1 VSLREEVET
10 LRQIPL
16 FAKVDPSKIKL
27 LAFTSERLTFNQ
39 GDILCQQG
47 EMGDAAY
54 VIISGKADVVV
65 DTPTGPITVATMQK
79 NDVVGEIA
87 ILINIPR
94 TATIQAASEL
104 TTLRITKDLFL
115 RTITEFPEM
124 SVEMMRV
131 LAERLVRTT
140 EELQK
145 AKEMLRKETGR
156 ED

>member
-1 VSLREEVET
+1 MSLREEVEA

-27 LAFTSERLTFNQ
+27 LAFTSERLTFHP
-39 GDILCQQG
+39 GDVLCQQG

-54 VIISGKADVVV
+54 VIINGKADVLV

-79 NDVVGEIA
+79 NDIVGEIA

-94 TATIQAASEL
+94 TATIKAASEL

-145 AKEMLRKETGR
+145 AKESLRKETG
-156 ED
+156 E

>member
-1 VSLREEVET
+1 MTLREEVET

-16 FAKVDPSKIKL
+16 FAKVDPSKVKL
-27 LAFTSERLTFNQ
+27 LAFTSERVTFQPGDLVCEQ
-39 GDILCQQG
+39 GT
-47 EMGDAAY
+47 MGDAAY
-54 VIISGKADVVV
+54 VIISGKADVQVN
-65 DTPTGPITVATMQK
+65 TPSGRMTVATLSK

-94 TATIQAASEL
+94 TATIQAATEL

-115 RTITEFPEM
+115 RLIREFPEM
-124 SVEMMRV
+124 SIEMMRV

-145 AKEMLRKETGR
+145 AKESLQKS
-156 ED
+156 DS

>member
-1 VSLREEVET
+1 MSLREEVET

-27 LAFTSERLTFNQ
+27 LAFTSERLTFQ
-39 GDILCQQG
+39 AGDILCKQG

-54 VIISGKADVVV
+54 VIINGQADVVV
-65 DTPTGPITVATMQK
+65 DSPTGPLTVATMQK

-94 TATIQAASEL
+94 TATIKAASEL

-115 RTITEFPEM
+115 RTISEFPEM
-124 SVEMMRV
+124 AVEMMRV

-145 AKEMLRKETGR
+145 AKESLRKETG
-156 ED
+156 E

>member
-27 LAFTSERLTFNQ
+27 LAFTSERLTFQ
-39 GDILCQQG
+39 AGDILCKQG

-54 VIISGKADVVV
+54 VIINGQADVVV
-65 DTPTGPITVATMQK
+65 DSPTGPLTVATMQK

-94 TATIQAASEL
+94 TATIKAASEL

-115 RTITEFPEM
+115 RTISEFPEM
-124 SVEMMRV
+124 AVEMMRV

-145 AKEMLRKETGR
+145 AKESLRKETG
-156 ED
+156 E

>member
-1 VSLREEVET
+1 MSLREEVET

-27 LAFTSERLTFNQ
+27 LAFTSERVIFQ
-39 GDILCQQG
+39 PGDFVCQQG

-54 VIISGKADVVV
+54 VIMNGQADVVV
-65 DTPTGPITVATMQK
+65 NTPSGPITVATMNK

-94 TATIQAASEL
+94 TATIKAASEL
-104 TTLRITKDLFL
+104 TTLRITKDQFF
-115 RTITEFPEM
+115 RMTGEFPEM
-124 SVEMMRV
+124 AVEMMRV

-145 AKEMLRKETGR
+145 AKESLQKEDDG
-156 ED
+156 D

>member
-1 VSLREEVET
+1 MSLREEVET

-27 LAFTSERLTFNQ
+27 LAFTSERVTFQ
-39 GDILCQQG
+39 AGDFLCQQG

-54 VIISGKADVVV
+54 VIISGQAEVMVN
-65 DTPTGPITVATMQK
+65 TPSGPITVATMQK

-94 TATIQAASEL
+94 TATIKAASEL
-104 TTLRITKDLFL
+104 TTLKITKELFL
-115 RTITEFPEM
+115 RMITEFPEM

-145 AKEMLRKETGR
+145 AKESIKKASEGN
-156 ED
+156 

>member
-1 VSLREEVET
+1 MREEVET

-16 FAKVDPSKIKL
+16 FAKVDPSKVKL
-27 LAFTSERLTFNQ
+27 LAFTSERVTFQPGDLVCEQ
-39 GDILCQQG
+39 GT
-47 EMGDAAY
+47 MGDAAY
-54 VIISGKADVVV
+54 VIISGKADVQVN
-65 DTPTGPITVATMQK
+65 TPSGRMTVATLSK

-94 TATIQAASEL
+94 TATIQAATEL

-115 RTITEFPEM
+115 RLIREFPEM
-124 SVEMMRV
+124 SIEMMRV

-145 AKEMLRKETGR
+145 AKESLQKS
-156 ED
+156 DS

>member
-1 VSLREEVET
+1 MSLREEVET

-27 LAFTSERLTFNQ
+27 LAFTSERVTFQPGDLVCKQ
-39 GDILCQQG
+39 GD
-47 EMGDAAY
+47 MGDAAY
-54 VIISGKADVVV
+54 VIMNGKADVIV
-65 DTPTGPITVATMQK
+65 DTPSGPLTVASMQK

-94 TATIQAASEL
+94 TATIKADSEL

-115 RTITEFPEM
+115 RMITEFPEM
-124 SVEMMRV
+124 AVEMMRV

-145 AKEMLRKETGR
+145 AKESLQKELRGS
-156 ED
+156 

>member
-1 VSLREEVET
+1 MSLREEVET

-27 LAFTSERLTFNQ
+27 LAFTSERVTFQ
-39 GDILCQQG
+39 SGDFICQQG

-54 VIISGKADVVV
+54 VIMNGKADVMVN
-65 DTPTGPITVATMQK
+65 TPSGPITVATMQK

-94 TATIQAASEL
+94 TATIKASSEL

-115 RTITEFPEM
+115 RMITEFPEM
-124 SVEMMRV
+124 SIEMMRV

-145 AKEMLRKETGR
+145 AKEGLQKNG
-156 ED
+156 DAD

>member
-1 VSLREEVET
+1 M
-10 LRQIPL
+10 
-16 FAKVDPSKIKL
+16 
-27 LAFTSERLTFNQ
+27 LAFTAERLTFQ
-39 GDILCQQG
+39 PGDLLCKQG

-54 VIISGKADVVV
+54 VIINGQADVVI
-65 DTPTGPITVATMQK
+65 DTPSGPITVATMKK

-94 TATIQAASEL
+94 TATIKAASEL

-124 SVEMMRV
+124 SIEMMRV
-131 LAERLVRTT
+131 LAERLVKTT

-145 AKEMLRKETGR
+145 AKETLRKETGQ
-156 ED
+156 

>member
-1 VSLREEVET
+1 MSLREEVET

-27 LAFTSERLTFNQ
+27 LAFTSERVVFQ
-39 GDILCQQG
+39 PGDFVCQQG

-54 VIISGKADVVV
+54 VIMNGQADVMVN
-65 DTPTGPITVATMQK
+65 TPSGPITVATMNK

-94 TATIQAASEL
+94 TATIKAASEL
-104 TTLRITKDLFL
+104 TTLRITKDQFF
-115 RTITEFPEM
+115 RMTGEFPEM
-124 SVEMMRV
+124 AVEMMRV

-145 AKEMLRKETGR
+145 AKESLQKEDDG
-156 ED
+156 D